1 MAKFTESFDQPDSTT
16 LGPDLTWTEVAGDW
30 ETINGQA
37 ALEQASVNA
46 YVRAEGDTGSADM
59 YVEAVLP
66 VESVFSAN
74 YTDHQILARMDATAH
89 TGYALLRGYGAVEG
103 QFVSLRRYQAGSVTE
118 LTSRITLPADLP
130 ETLRLEVEGSTITAY
145 RNGVQVASVT
155 DSAITT
161 GGYGGL
167 GGYRSSDKNAVQ
179 SIRFDSFETGAL
191 GAEPGPLLVDAG
203 ADQSIYVG
211 QTASVSA
218 SASGGTAPYSYAWSK
233 VSGPTG
239 SFLNA
244 NQAATTFDPSGGA
257 GTYVLR
263 CTVTDAAS
271 AVAQDDLTL
280 NVSESG
286 ATYPGMVYRKV
297 GGVLVEQEFILT
309 V

>member
-30 ETINGQA
+30 ETIGGQA
-37 ALEQASVNA
+37 GMDQVGVNA

-103 QFVSLRRYQAGSVTE
+103 QFVLLRRYQAGSVTE
-118 LTSRITLPADLP
+118 LTARITLPADLP
-130 ETLRLEVEGSTITAY
+130 ETMRLEVEGSTITAY

-155 DSAITT
+155 DSVITT

-167 GGYRSSDKNAVQ
+167 GGYRSTTSANQ
-179 SIRFDSFETGAL
+179 EIRFDTFEAGAL
-191 GAEPGPLLVDAG
+191 GETPVPA
-203 ADQSIYVG
+203 
-211 QTASVSA
+211 
-218 SASGGTAPYSYAWSK
+218 
-233 VSGPTG
+233 
-239 SFLNA
+239 
-244 NQAATTFDPSGGA
+244 
-257 GTYVLR
+257 
-263 CTVTDAAS
+263 
-271 AVAQDDLTL
+271 
-280 NVSESG
+280 
-286 ATYPGMVYRKV
+286 YPGMVYRKV
-297 GGVLVEQEFILT
+297 GGALVEQEFTLT